1 MRVPQ
6 NRKGF
11 SGWKLT
17 KRPQELQGQGEM
29 PDLGL
34 AGTGFNENK
43 ARKGKRYA
51 RDPYM
56 NNAYQLGADEN
67 NINQTL

>member
-17 KRPQELQGQGEM
+17 KRPHEMQGESSM

-34 AGTGFNENK
+34 AGTGFVEAK
-43 ARKGKRYA
+43 AKKAGRRYA
-51 RDPYM
+51 RDPYS
-56 NNAYQLGADEN
+56 NNA
-67 NINQTL
+67 